1 MLLGSAFPLSKPL
14 APGRPELVLSVPPL
28 QPSFP
33 THDRSLQ
40 TLYKPL
46 QERERRGVQRLPASL
61 PSNPHAEMSPPK
73 GPPHSHPPVCG
84 FPGGG
89 ELAATS
95 VSPYPPRKGCPPFPR
110 KLGRL
115 DSDPA
120 PAPWQEC
127 GVPTAGTQAGSRTG
141 RRGGVVSAP
150 EGQWAGGSATPPP
163 PHRHRENQRERASL
177 FETKPDT
184 PPSLSRKEMA

>member
-73 GPPHSHPPVCG
+73 GPPQPPACVWVPRGWGACCYLCV
-84 FPGGG
+84 P
-89 ELAATS
+89 L
-95 VSPYPPRKGCPPFPR
+95 PPEKG
-110 KLGRL
+110 L
-115 DSDPA
+115 S
-120 PAPWQEC
+120 
-127 GVPTAGTQAGSRTG
+127 
-141 RRGGVVSAP
+141 
-150 EGQWAGGSATPPP
+150 
-163 PHRHRENQRERASL
+163 
-177 FETKPDT
+177 
-184 PPSLSRKEMA
+184 SLSPKAWAAGQ